1 MKPPGVEI
9 RKEQRMIIRD
19 VKVYRLA
26 GALARLALLQ
36 PRRGGSIGIV
46 AISV

>member
-1 MKPPGVEI
+1 MI
-9 RKEQRMIIRD
+9 HLDKE
-19 VKVYRLA
+19 VYRLA

>member
-1 MKPPGVEI
+1 MI
-9 RKEQRMIIRD
+9 HLDKE
-19 VKVYRLA
+19 VYRLA
-26 GALARLALLQ
+26 AALARLALLQ